1 MSIQSKAKRDANK
14 KKKVRERVVTG
25 TLRPAVEAHADLRDS
40 HGTLLG
46 GIARRDGEWVLGLDG
61 KMVGGSE
68 SAATILTMIK
78 RAAAMHE
85 RSGTHVTLKFSNALR
100 DAATEEAG
108 LQGMSLEEFEAQLEG
123 TMRAEAVEKTAA
135 GQKPAS
141 KRGNDRMH

>member
-14 KKKVRERVVTG
+14 KKKARERVVTG
-25 TLRPAVEAHADLRDS
+25 TLRPVVEAHADLRDE
-40 HGTLLG
+40 HDTLLG

-68 SAATILTMIK
+68 SAATILAMIK

-85 RSGTHVTLKFSNALR
+85 RAGTRVTLKFSNALR

-108 LQGMSLEEFEAQLEG
+108 VQGMSLEQFEAKLEG
-123 TMRAEAVEKTAA
+123 DLRSKAGAAA
-135 GQKPAS
+135 GAS
-141 KRGNDRMH
+141 PDTSATTH